1 MLSLPRGQIFQV
13 QTALEKNRQPA
24 HALPAGKRVDGVVVA
39 GILIGLNLAIF
50 VLVQR
55 LNADFVKGD
64 FKMFYTAAIAL
75 RSGHGS
81 QLYSRDI
88 YVSLQR
94 QLLPSLPLRD
104 VKVYTHP
111 PYELLVFLPL
121 SFIPYKVAGYCWLAA
136 TVLIGVLCGRMLSS
150 YAAVLGL
157 FPFLAMLL
165 EQQDSVLALLVLIA
179 CWLALAKGGEAQ
191 AGFILGLGLFK
202 FPIVLPLALILL
214 FWRPRL
220 LKGLAISGTL
230 VALLSFAMVGSSG
243 MRSYANYLLTMAH
256 ASSAGV
262 SERYQIDPRTYPTL
276 RGLTYELATSGSES
290 ASPAAIKAMS
300 VALGLLDL
308 LCLAAAWKFMRSGA
322 HPEAKFAFAV
332 LLALLLSFHLLMHDF
347 VLLALP
353 FTLLR
358 GLPARWALAPFYLS
372 PLVYFFYPPSHA
384 WQAIFL
390 IVGCLLIPFSKSIA
404 DARVQSC
411 CE

>member
-1 MLSLPRGQIFQV
+1 MD
-13 QTALEKNRQPA
+13 ALVEKSDRSSSFA
-24 HALPAGKRVDGVVVA
+24 RAGSRPDVLILA
-39 GILIGLNLAIF
+39 GLVIGLNAALF
-50 VLVQR
+50 LLVQH
-55 LNADFVKGD
+55 LNADLVKGD

-81 QLYSRDI
+81 QLYSRDL

-121 SFIPYKVAGYCWLAA
+121 SFLPYKVAAYLWIAA
-136 TVLIGVLCGRMLSS
+136 TVMVGVLCGRMLSS
-150 YAAVLGL
+150 YVAVLGL

-165 EQQDSVLALLVLIA
+165 EQQDSVLALLVAIA
-179 CWLALAKGGEAQ
+179 CWLALNKGREAQ

-243 MRSYANYLLTMAH
+243 IRSYANYLLTMAH

-276 RGLTYELATSGSES
+276 RGIAYELATGGGES
-290 ASPAAIKAMS
+290 ASPAAIRSMS
-300 VALGLLDL
+300 IALGVLDL
-308 LCLAAAWKFMRSGA
+308 LCLVGAWKFMRSGA
-322 HPEAKFAFAV
+322 PPEAKFAFAV
-332 LLALLLSFHLLMHDF
+332 LLALLLSFHLLLHDF

-358 GLPARWALAPFYLS
+358 GLPARWVLAPFYLS

-384 WQAIFL
+384 WQAIFP
-390 IVGCLLIPFSKSIA
+390 IVCCLLIPFSKSMA

-411 CE
+411 CQ